1 MEEYCQKT
9 YLTAAEH
16 PMNGEQDSPIR
27 EGAQILYLVQIFR
40 ASPLMALAL
49 CMCLATILWCILLAR
64 RQQGRWDRRLTGLL
78 GVIAIY
84 EALRVLK
91 DWGVIHLPG
100 YHALDGWV
108 DFVIAGTY
116 LAAGMILKH
125 SGSDRANT
133 KVRLRLVEA
142 NEKTMEVGRSA
153 SAPETTHAVF
163 DASPLATFAVDNK
176 GLVIYWNGASERLLG
191 WKREQILGQRLPFES
206 KGPLRNNRGND
217 VEAAIWN
224 APINSPNG
232 SPRGTLIIAA
242 GSIALRDA
250 GLAPILPT
258 NSESLSTVDY

>member
-1 MEEYCQKT
+1 
-9 YLTAAEH
+9 
-16 PMNGEQDSPIR
+16 
-27 EGAQILYLVQIFR
+27 LYLVQIFR

-64 RQQGRWDRRLTGLL
+64 RQKARLDRMLTRLL
-78 GVIAIY
+78 GLIAIY

-91 DWGVIHLPG
+91 DCGVLRIPG
-100 YHALDGWV
+100 FHHLDGWV
-108 DFVIAGTY
+108 DFIIAGTY
-116 LAAGMILKH
+116 LIACLILKH
-125 SGSDRANT
+125 SGSDRSNT

-142 NEKTMEVGRSA
+142 NEKTMDVGRSA

-176 GLVIYWNGASERLLG
+176 DLVIYWNGASEKLLG
-191 WKREQILGQRLPFES
+191 WKREQILGQRLPFERR
-206 KGPLRNNRGND
+206 GPLRNSRGHD

-242 GSIALRDA
+242 GSVALRDA
-250 GLAPILPT
+250 GLTPHLP
-258 NSESLSTVDY
+258 SELALNH